1 MFVNF
6 AQEKVAMTPFT
17 KCVET
22 FILIVFAAIV
32 IIAER
37 KLFLCKKHIG
47 VIPNVNYIDN
57 AL

>member
-1 MFVNF
+1 
-6 AQEKVAMTPFT
+6 MTPFT